1 MIALQIISYIIQ
13 SQDFSIVENNQLTDD
28 FFVGYEEPIQFI
40 REHYNKWGNVPD
52 KATFLSNFSDEN
64 GNPTID
70 LVEVTESE
78 DYLVN
83 TIREE
88 HLYYQSVPVVQQIGK
103 LLKHDANEAVEYM
116 LNAIKELQPNYG
128 IGGTDIIQNGQK
140 RLEAYRDRRD
150 NQDNWFFTTG
160 FEELDEIIH
169 GIQRVEEFL
178 VIVARVNQGK
188 SWVLE
193 KIMTHIWEIGFNV
206 GYISPEMGEL
216 SIGFRFDTL
225 FKNWSNKDLM
235 WGNTDLDEEAYTKY
249 IEDLKKHKN
258 KFIVSTPED
267 FNRRITISKL
277 RNYVNQYKL
286 DALAIDGIT
295 YLSDERGKRGDTK
308 TIALTNISEDLMGLS
323 MELGIPILVVVQAN
337 RSGVTDRDNDDT
349 PELESIRDS
358 DGISHNASKVISIK
372 QNNDSTLVMQVK
384 KQRNGKVMSKV
395 NYRWNPNIGEFIY
408 INSDDG
414 TGSEPREEEPKR
426 ERVKKKEVN
435 TKEDVF

>member
-1 MIALQIISYIIQ
+1 MIALQIISYVIQ
-13 SQDFSIVENNQLTDD
+13 SQDFSIIENNQLTDD
-28 FFVGYEEPIQFI
+28 YFVGYEEPIQFI
-40 REHYNKWGNVPD
+40 RDHYNKWGNVPD

-64 GNPTID
+64 GNPTIE

-103 LLKHDANEAVEYM
+103 LLKRDANEAVEYM

-235 WGNTDLDEEAYTKY
+235 WGNKDLDEAEYEKY
-249 IEDLKKHKN
+249 IEELKTHKN
-258 KFIVSTPED
+258 KFVVSTPED
-267 FNRRITISKL
+267 FNRKITISKL

-323 MELGIPILVVVQAN
+323 IELGIPILVVVQAN

-358 DGISHNASKVISIK
+358 DGISHNASKVIAIK

-395 NYRWNPNIGEFIY
+395 NYRWSPNIGEFIF

-414 TGSEPREEEPKR
+414 TSKKEEEPKK
-426 ERVKKKEVN
+426 ERTKKKEVN

>member
-1 MIALQIISYIIQ
+1 MVALQILSRVLQTKDCSII
-13 SQDFSIVENNQLTDD
+13 ENNQLTKEY
-28 FFVGYEEPIQFI
+28 FVGYEDEYNFI
-40 REHYNKWGNVPD
+40 LNHYKEYGNVPD
-52 KATFLSNFSDEN
+52 KATFLSNFPE
-64 GNPTID
+64 ID
-70 LVEVTESE
+70 IVEVAESE
-78 DYLVN
+78 EYLVN

-88 HLYYQSVPVVQQIGK
+88 YLYYKSVPIIQQAAK
-103 LLKHDANEAVEYM
+103 LLKSDANMAAEYM
-116 LNAIKELQPNYG
+116 LTAVKNLQPDYG
-128 IGGTDIIQNGQK
+128 IGGVDIIQNGEN

-160 FEELDEIIH
+160 FPELDDIIH
-169 GIQRVEEFL
+169 GIQRTEEFF

-193 KIMTHIWEIGFNV
+193 KIMTHIWELGFNV
-206 GYISPEMGEL
+206 GYISPEMGQL

-225 FKNWSNKDLM
+225 YKNFSNKDLM
-235 WGNTDLDEEAYTKY
+235 WGNKEFDEYSYEEY
-249 IEDLKKHKN
+249 INKLKASKN

-267 FNRRITISKL
+267 FQRRITISKL
-277 RNYVNQYKL
+277 RNYVKQYKL

-295 YLSDERGKRGDTK
+295 YLADERGKRGDTK
-308 TIALTNISEDLMGLS
+308 TISLTNISEDLMGLS
-323 MELGIPILVVVQAN
+323 IELGIPILVVVQAN

-358 DGISHNASKVISIK
+358 DGISHNASKVIAIK

-395 NYRWNPNIGEFIY
+395 NYKWAPNIGEFIY
-408 INSDDG
+408 INGGDDD
-414 TGSEPREEEPKR
+414 TRSEEPK
-426 ERVKKKEVN
+426 ERTKKKTIT